1 MKKARIIS
9 LTALSVFAVMVL
21 GAGCAHK
28 AHNRGSVV
36 VKHGAS
42 EADVCLGDK
51 EVSVGDRMAIYRHD
65 CKRKSL
71 NAAAG
76 DRGPRTTLSCQKVKV
91 GEGEIVQVLDEH
103 YSTMRADS
111 GISLSEGLSV
121 EKL

>member
-1 MKKARIIS
+1 MKKS
-9 LTALSVFAVMVL
+9 GTAILATLSVFGVMMF
-21 GAGCAHK
+21 GMGCAHN

-51 EVSVGDRMAIYRHD
+51 EVKIGDRMAIYRHD
-65 CKRKSL
+65 CKNKNL
-71 NAAAG
+71 NAAAA
-76 DRGPRTTLSCQKVKV
+76 DRGPRTTRSCQKVKV

-111 GISLSEGLSV
+111 GISLVEGLSV